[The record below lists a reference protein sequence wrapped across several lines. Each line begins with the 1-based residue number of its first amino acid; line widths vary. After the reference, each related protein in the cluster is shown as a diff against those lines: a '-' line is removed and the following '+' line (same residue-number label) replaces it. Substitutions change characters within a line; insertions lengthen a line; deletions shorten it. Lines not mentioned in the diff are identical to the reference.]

1 MNHNSTNKNQNDLFL
16 LYEENGFS
24 VPKNSNRLTKRIS
37 ENAELEI
44 HSNSFHWNDN
54 WIDIWVRN
62 KHYSYNHI
70 EEDFQG
76 MSCLLFRLRMDF
88 LFCYIQEIQDYSLYV
103 VNNRLFLNSR
113 AMYLKRVINK
123 TYILSNEEAHLSFT
137 THKNGEKKYKLKFH
151 KEKRYFSSEFHETLR
166 P

>member
-1 MNHNSTNKNQNDLFL
+1 MNHNSTNKKKNDLLL

-37 ENAELEI
+37 ENTELEI
-44 HSNSFHWNDN
+44 HGNVTNWDDN
-54 WIDIWVRN
+54 WISVWARN
-62 KHYSYNHI
+62 KYYSDNHI

-76 MSCLLFRLRMDF
+76 MSCLLFRLTIDF
-88 LFCYIQEIQDYSLYV
+88 FFYYIQEIQDYSLYV

-151 KEKRYFSSEFHETLR
+151 KEKRYFSSEFDETLR